1 VVGAFV
7 TDIDNIATLY
17 QQTARSAATILDHL
31 AEIETVIGELQR
43 RIDEL
48 PFFAR
53 GFVSSQVTKGTGQD
67 IPVWGK
73 TIATLTATLRQ
84 VREAAGRAEGTGGA
98 PSGDDRALYSAARAR
113 VDGDRPR
120 LQRLAAFM
128 ESVPS
133 KLGAIPPGLLP
144 ADQRAD
150 FLATVARQTA
160 ALRGAIA
167 EMPTLSDKLSAIS
180 GQPSA

>member
-1 VVGAFV
+1 VEGAFV

-84 VREAAGRAEGTGGA
+84 VREAAGLAEGTGGA

>member
-1 VVGAFV
+1 M
-7 TDIDNIATLY
+7 TDIDNIAILY

>member
-1 VVGAFV
+1 V
-7 TDIDNIATLY
+7 TDTDNKATLY
-17 QQTARSAATILDHL
+17 QQTARSAATVLDHL
-31 AEIETVIGELQR
+31 TEIETMIGELQH
-43 RIDEL
+43 RIGEL

-84 VREAAGRAEGTGGA
+84 VREAAGRDEGTGAA
-98 PSGDDRALYSAARAR
+98 PSGDDRALYGAARAR

-120 LQRLAAFM
+120 LERLAAFM

-133 KLGAIPPGLLP
+133 KLGAVPPGLLP
-144 ADQRAD
+144 ADQRAE

-167 EMPTLSDKLSAIS
+167 EMPALSAKLAAIS
-180 GQPSA
+180 DQPSA

>member
-1 VVGAFV
+1 V
-7 TDIDNIATLY
+7 TDIDNIAILY

>member
-1 VVGAFV
+1 V
-7 TDIDNIATLY
+7 TDTDNIATLY
-17 QQTARSAATILDHL
+17 QQTARSAATVLDYL
-31 AEIETVIGELQR
+31 AEIETMIGELQS
-43 RIDEL
+43 RIGEL

-53 GFVSSQVTKGTGQD
+53 GFVSLQVTKGTGQD

-73 TIATLTATLRQ
+73 TIAALTTTLRQ
-84 VREAAGRAEGTGGA
+84 VREAAGRDEGASGA
-98 PSGDDRALYSAARAR
+98 PSGDDRGLYSAARTR

-120 LQRLAAFM
+120 LERLAAFM

-160 ALRGAIA
+160 ALRGAIT
-167 EMPTLSDKLSAIS
+167 EMPALSAKLSAIS
-180 GQPSA
+180 DQPSA

>member
-1 VVGAFV
+1 VEGAFV

-133 KLGAIPPGLLP
+133 KLGAIPPGLLL

>member
-1 VVGAFV
+1 V

>member
-1 VVGAFV
+1 VEGAFV
-7 TDIDNIATLY
+7 TDIDNIAILY

-167 EMPTLSDKLSAIS
+167 EMATLSDKLSAIS

>member
-1 VVGAFV
+1 V
-7 TDIDNIATLY
+7 TDTDNLAALY
-17 QQTARSAATILDHL
+17 QQTARSAATVLDHL
-31 AEIETVIGELQR
+31 AEIETAIGELQH
-43 RIDEL
+43 RIGEL

-73 TIATLTATLRQ
+73 TIATLMATLRQ
-84 VREAAGRAEGTGGA
+84 LRDAAARDEGTGGA
-98 PSGDDRALYSAARAR
+98 PSGDDRALYGAARAR

-120 LQRLAAFM
+120 LERLAAFM

-133 KLGAIPPGLLP
+133 KLGSIPPGLLP

-150 FLATVARQTA
+150 FLATVGRQTA

-167 EMPTLSDKLSAIS
+167 EMSALSAKLSAIG

>member
-1 VVGAFV
+1 M

>member
-1 VVGAFV
+1 VEGAFV

-113 VDGDRPR
+113 ADGDRPR